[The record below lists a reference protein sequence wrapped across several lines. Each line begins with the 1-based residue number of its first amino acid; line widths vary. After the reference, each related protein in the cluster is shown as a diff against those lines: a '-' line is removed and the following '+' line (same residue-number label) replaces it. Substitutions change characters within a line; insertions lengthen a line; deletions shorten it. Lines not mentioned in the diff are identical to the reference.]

1 MASDRVWGKVTVTM
15 EENLAQKLAG
25 IFQEPIL
32 WVFIDVRKSY
42 DSLGREICMEI
53 LRGGW
58 PWA

>member
-1 MASDRVWGKVTVTM
+1 M

-25 IFQEPIL
+25 IVQEPIL